1 MITFKTVRW
10 KNFLSTGNVFT
21 EVYLDRSPTTLIIG
35 ENGSGKSTV
44 LDALCFGLF
53 GKAFRL
59 IPRPLLVNSINQ
71 KGLVVE
77 VEFSTGG
84 NEYKIMRGQKKYGS
98 NPFEIYKNG
107 ELINQEANNRDY
119 QKYLEDTIL
128 KLNHRSFTQIV
139 ILGSSSFIPFMQLKT
154 GERREII
161 EDILDIKI
169 FTFMNMLLKE
179 KLTENKEQV
188 KELKYQIS
196 LQDQKVESQ
205 EQHITTIK
213 KVETQQVEMLREQ
226 ISDAEKKMNHHH
238 ENVDENVILSEA
250 LIGQIKDKDSIE
262 SKFRKTQQL
271 EDQIENKT
279 RTLKKEL
286 TFYKDNDTCPTCKQ
300 PIDENH
306 KHHSIDQKS
315 TKLKELEK
323 GLKDLSEV
331 FEQTNSRLIEINDIQ
346 MQIQDLQM
354 NVNTENSAVNQLRQY
369 INEVEE
375 QIKTLESNTSSI
387 GKENKKLLTLTKK
400 LTTLK
405 KKSEKLI
412 YEAELFEAASILL
425 KDKGIKQR
433 IIKQYVPIINKLV
446 NKYLAAMDFF
456 VEFELDERFNETIK
470 SRHRDQFTYDSF
482 SEGEKMR
489 IDLALLFTWRSIA
502 KMKNSSN
509 TNLLIL
515 DEVFDASLDA
525 SGCDE
530 FLKLIHE
537 LGNST
542 NVFVISHK
550 GDILQDK
557 FYSSLRFEK
566 YKNFSRIAA

>member
-169 FTFMNMLLKE
+169 FTFMNILLKE
-179 KLTENKEQV
+179 KLVGNKESV
-188 KELKYQIS
+188 KDLKYQIS

-205 EQHITTIK
+205 EQHIATIK

-226 ISDAEKKMNHHH
+226 ISDAEKKINHHH
-238 ENVDENVILSEA
+238 ENVDESVILSET
-250 LIGQIKDKDSIE
+250 LLGQIKDKDLIE

-286 TFYKDNDTCPTCKQ
+286 SFYNDNDTCPTCKQ
-300 PIDENH
+300 PMDENH
-306 KHHSIDQKS
+306 KQHSIEQKS
-315 TKLKELEK
+315 TKLEELEK

-331 FEQTNSRLIEINDIQ
+331 FEQTNSRLVEINDIQ
-346 MQIQDLQM
+346 VQIQDLQM
-354 NVNTENSAVNQLRQY
+354 TVSTENSAVNQLRQY
-369 INEVEE
+369 IVEVEE
-375 QIKTLESNTSSI
+375 QVKTLESNTSSI

-400 LTTLK
+400 LATLK
-405 KKSEKLI
+405 NKSEKLI
-412 YEAELFEAASILL
+412 YEAELFEAAGILL

-433 IIKQYVPIINKLV
+433 IIKQYVPVINKLV

-470 SRHRDQFTYDSF
+470 SRHRDHFTYDSF

-537 LGNST
+537 LGSST

-566 YKNFSRIAA
+566 HKNFSRIAA

>member
-21 EVYLDRSPTTLIIG
+21 EVSLNRSPTTLIVG

-53 GKAFRL
+53 GKAFRQ
-59 IPRPLLVNSINQ
+59 IARPLLVNSINQ

-77 VEFSTGG
+77 VEFSVGG
-84 NEYKIMRGQKKYGS
+84 NDYKIMRGQKKYGS
-98 NPFEIYKNG
+98 NPFEIYKND

-119 QKYLEDTIL
+119 QKYLEETIL

-139 ILGSSSFIPFMQLKT
+139 VLGSSSFIPFMQLKT
-154 GERREII
+154 AERREII

-169 FTFMNMLLKE
+169 FSFMNILLKE
-179 KLTENKEQV
+179 KQSENKDSAKEVKYDTDLQEQ
-188 KELKYQIS
+188 KI
-196 LQDQKVESQ
+196 ESQ
-205 EQHITTIK
+205 EKHIATIK
-213 KVETQQVEMLREQ
+213 QGEEQQLEMLREQ
-226 ISDAEKKMNHHH
+226 IDEAEKKAVFHT
-238 ENVDENVILSEA
+238 ENVEESIVLIDNLLS
-250 LIGQIKDKDSIE
+250 QIKDKEAIDAR
-262 SKFRKTQQL
+262 FRKTQQL
-271 EDQIENKT
+271 EDQLENKT

-286 TFYKDNDTCPTCKQ
+286 TFYENNDTCPTCKQ
-300 PIDENH
+300 PMDENH
-306 KHHSIDQKS
+306 KQHNIKEKS
-315 TKLKELEK
+315 EK
-323 GLKDLSEV
+323 LSEIEEGLTELGRV
-331 FEQTNSRLIEINDIQ
+331 FEKTNARLVEINDIQ
-346 MQIQDLQM
+346 SQIQELQTS
-354 NVNTENSAVNQLRQY
+354 VSAENSATNTQRQY
-369 INEVEE
+369 IKDVEG
-375 QIKTLESNTSSI
+375 QIKTLESNTSNI

-400 LTTLK
+400 LAKLK
-405 KKSEKLI
+405 TKSEDYANEASL
-412 YEAELFEAASILL
+412 YEAAGVLL

-433 IIKQYVPIINKLV
+433 IIRQYVPVINKLV

-456 VEFELDERFNETIK
+456 VEFELDEKFNETIK
-470 SRHRDQFTYDSF
+470 SRHRDSFTYDSF

-502 KMKNSSN
+502 RMKNSTN

-525 SGCDE
+525 TGCDE

-537 LGNST
+537 LGNDT

-557 FYSSLRFEK
+557 FYSSIKFEK
-566 YKNFSRIAA
+566 YKNFSRMAT